1 MFKNKEIGPEI
12 EINCCIWMD
21 EGKQVAGC
29 LGRKKKKKT
38 EKRAEGLKSV
48 DDLARIEKE
57 RK

>member
-29 LGRKKKKKT
+29 LGRKKKT